1 MQILQKTALYEAHIQ
16 LNGKIV
22 DFSGWAL
29 PLHYGSQLK
38 EHQAVRKDAG
48 MFDVSHMLVTEVE
61 GKEAK
66 CWLERLLANDINKL
80 TIVGKALYSAMLN
93 KQGGVMDDLIVY
105 RLNAEES
112 HYRIISNAATRD
124 KDLKH
129 FQETAA
135 GLALRLTPRD
145 DTVMIAI
152 QGPKAIEKLSSL
164 YPEWKCKIESLQPFQ
179 GTWLKADHFIAKTGY
194 TGEDGV
200 ELVIPAQGSVELFL
214 RLYQAGITP
223 CGLGARD
230 TLRLEAGMNLYG
242 HEMDEDTSPLEA
254 GMAWTVVLDDQ
265 RDFIGKAAL
274 LRQKEK
280 GLTQKLV
287 GVILETAGVLRDGMK
302 VTLPEPDRGEGFIT
316 SGSFSPI
323 LKCSIGFARVPI
335 AAKERLI
342 VNLRGKSTPLRIVR
356 VPFVRHGKKQFN

>member
-1 MQILQKTALYEAHIQ
+1 MQTLRKTALYEAHIQ

-29 PLHYGSQLK
+29 PLHYGSQLN

-48 MFDVSHMLVTEVE
+48 MFDVSHMFVTEVE
-61 GKEAK
+61 GEDAK
-66 CWLERLLANDINKL
+66 CWLEKLLANDVNKL
-80 TIVGKALYSAMLN
+80 KVVGKALYSAMLN
-93 KQGGVMDDLIVY
+93 ERGGVMDDLIVY
-105 RLNAEES
+105 RLNEEES
-112 HYRIISNAATRD
+112 RYRIISNAATRD
-124 KDLKH
+124 KDFKH

-135 GLALRLTPRD
+135 GLALCLIPRN

-152 QGPKAIEKLSSL
+152 QGPRAIEKISGLH
-164 YPEWKCKIESLQPFQ
+164 PEWKHKIESLQPFQ
-179 GTWLKADHFIAKTGY
+179 GAWLKSDYFVAKTGY

-200 ELVIPAQGSVELFL
+200 EMVIPAQGSVEFFL

-242 HEMDEDTSPLEA
+242 HEMDEAISPLEA
-254 GMAWTVVLDDQ
+254 GMAWAVALDDQ
-265 RDFIGKAAL
+265 RDFIGKTAL
-274 LRQKEK
+274 LKQKK
-280 GLTQKLV
+280 VGLKQKLV
-287 GVILETAGVLRDGMK
+287 GVILEAPGVLRDGMK
-302 VTLPEPDRGEGFIT
+302 VTLPEPDRGEGLIT

-342 VNLRGKSTPLRIVR
+342 VNLRGKFVPLRVVR
-356 VPFVRHGKKQFN
+356 VPFVRHGEKQFN

>member
-1 MQILQKTALYEAHIQ
+1 MQILRKTALYEAHIQ

-29 PLHYGSQLK
+29 PLHYGSQLN
-38 EHQAVRKDAG
+38 EHQTVRKDAG
-48 MFDVSHMLVTEVE
+48 MFDVSHMLITEVE
-61 GKEAK
+61 GKNAK
-66 CWLERLLANDINKL
+66 CWLERLLANDVNKL
-80 TIVGKALYSAMLN
+80 KSTGKALYSAMLN
-93 KQGGVMDDLIVY
+93 EQGGVMDDLIVY
-105 RLNAEES
+105 RLNEEES
-112 HYRIISNAATRD
+112 RYRIISNAATCD
-124 KDLKH
+124 KDFKH

-135 GLALRLTPRD
+135 DLALRLTPRD

-164 YPEWKCKIESLQPFQ
+164 HPEWERKIDSLQPFQ
-179 GTWLKADHFIAKTGY
+179 GAWLKTDYFVAKTGY

-200 ELVIPAQGSVELFL
+200 EMVIPMQDSVEFFL
-214 RLYQAGITP
+214 HLYQAGIAP

-242 HEMDEDTSPLEA
+242 HEMDEDISPLES
-254 GMAWTVVLDDQ
+254 GMAWTVALDDQ

-274 LRQKEK
+274 LKQKEV
-280 GLTQKLV
+280 GLKQKLV
-287 GVILETAGVLRDGMK
+287 GVILETPGILRDGMR
-302 VTLPEPDRGEGFIT
+302 VTLPEPDSGEGFIT
-316 SGSFSPI
+316 SGSFSPM

-335 AAKERLI
+335 AAKERLM
-342 VNLRGKSTPLRIVR
+342 VNLRNKSAPLRIVR